1 MHSKTAYPVLGA
13 QGSINKII
21 ERRTKLNSI
30 ILSQNFNPFDED
42 AERAI
47 LGSLIAYPELQKPI
61 TARLTTDDFYLQK
74 HKIIYQTITDLI
86 YQERIP
92 NLHIL
97 KDALEKQKQ
106 LDFVGG
112 LAYLYQLSDEGVP
125 PDIAYQI
132 ADNILKDKTKRRK
145 ASEKFKEMLYK
156 ANSEAD
162 IDETIGEA
170 LRDFRELS
178 KDNKASIETFKSV
191 LKNQL
196 IEINEILKNPNVIRG
211 LPSGFYELDRLTS
224 GFHGGELTVVGAR
237 PGMGKTAFALNIA
250 FNIASQGKKVLFF
263 SLEMGKKQLSLRTYS
278 MISEIPLSKIR
289 SGLLNDE
296 EVEKITNSY
305 LENADILERMVLVD
319 DVSYLS
325 DIMKIAYSMDSIDLI
340 IVDYLQLIKTKNKY
354 QMRYQ
359 ELADIVNS
367 LKFLAKDLNVPIIAL
382 AQVNREVEKKADKR
396 PSLAD
401 LRESGDIETT
411 ADVVMFIHR
420 EDYYKKENNTN
431 DSITEIIVAK
441 NRNGE
446 SGIVRL
452 SFDKRIQKFSELGF
466 NESDKEIDF

>member
-1 MHSKTAYPVLGA
+1 MN
-13 QGSINKII
+13 I
-21 ERRTKLNSI
+21 I
-30 ILSQNFNPFDED
+30 ILSQVLYDED

-47 LGSLIAYPELQKPI
+47 LGSLIVYPEIQKNI
-61 TARLTTDDFYLQK
+61 TASLTTDDFYLQK
-74 HKIIYQTITDLI
+74 HKIIYQTITDLVH
-86 YQERIP
+86 QGKIP

-97 KDALEKQKQ
+97 KDVLEKQGQ
-106 LDFVGG
+106 LDAVGG
-112 LAYLYQLSDEGVP
+112 TGYLFQISDEGVP

-132 ADNILKDKTKRRK
+132 VDILKEKTKSRK
-145 ASEKFKEMLYK
+145 AFEKAQEILDKIKSK
-156 ANSEAD
+156 ANP
-162 IDETIGEA
+162 DEVIEET
-170 LRDFRELS
+170 LRDFKELL

-196 IEINEILKNPNVIRG
+196 TEINEILKNPNILRG

-224 GFHGGELTVVGAR
+224 GFHSGELTVIGAR
-237 PGMGKTAFALNIA
+237 PGMGKTTFALNIA
-250 FNIASQGKKVLFF
+250 YNIASQEKKVLFF

-305 LENADILERMVLVD
+305 LENAGVLERMVLVD
-319 DVSYLS
+319 NVSYLS

-367 LKFLAKDLNVPIIAL
+367 LKFLSKDLDVPIITL

-396 PSLAD
+396 PSLSD
-401 LRESGDIETT
+401 LRESGDIEAA

-431 DSITEIIVAK
+431 NSISEIIVAK

-452 SFDKRIQKFSELGF
+452 SFDRRIQKFSEFSF
-466 NESDKEIDF
+466 NEADKEIDFQI

>member
-1 MHSKTAYPVLGA
+1 M
-13 QGSINKII
+13 
-21 ERRTKLNSI
+21 
-30 ILSQNFNPFDED
+30 LSQNNENLYDEY
-42 AERAI
+42 AERAV

-61 TARLTTDDFYLQK
+61 TTRLTTDDFYLQK
-74 HKIIYQTITDLI
+74 HKIIYQTIADLVH
-86 YQERIP
+86 QGKTP

-97 KDALEKQKQ
+97 KDALEKQGQ

-112 LAYLYQLSDEGVP
+112 LTYLYQLSDESVP

-132 ADNILKDKTKRRK
+132 VDILEEKTRSRKAFEKTKK
-145 ASEKFKEMLYK
+145 ILDKIKSK
-156 ANSEAD
+156 ANL
-162 IDETIGEA
+162 DEVIEEA
-170 LRDFRELS
+170 LRNFKELL
-178 KDNKASIETFKSV
+178 KDNKANIETFKSV
-191 LKNQL
+191 LKNHL
-196 IEINEILKNPNVIRG
+196 KEINEILKNPNVIRG

-224 GFHGGELTVVGAR
+224 GFHGGELTVIGAR

-250 FNIASQGKKVLFF
+250 YNVASQGKKVLFF
-263 SLEMGKKQLSLRTYS
+263 SLEMSKKQLSLRTYS
-278 MISEIPLSKIR
+278 MISEVPLSKIR

-296 EVEKITNSY
+296 EVEKITSSY

-367 LKFLAKDLNVPIIAL
+367 LKFLSKDLDVPIITL
-382 AQVNREVEKKADKR
+382 AQVNREVEKKANKR
-396 PSLAD
+396 PSLSD
-401 LRESGDIETT
+401 LRESGDIEAT
-411 ADVVMFIHR
+411 ADVVMFLHR
-420 EDYYKKENNTN
+420 EDYYKKENNTD

-446 SGIVRL
+446 SGIISL
-452 SFDKRIQKFSELGF
+452 GFDKRIQKFSEF
-466 NESDKEIDF
+466 SSNEADEEIDI

>member
-1 MHSKTAYPVLGA
+1 MNY
-13 QGSINKII
+13 NM
-21 ERRTKLNSI
+21 
-30 ILSQNFNPFDED
+30 LSQNNKNLYDED

-47 LGSLIAYPELQKPI
+47 LGSLIVYPELQKPI
-61 TARLTTDDFYLQK
+61 TASLTTNDFYLQK
-74 HKIIYQTITDLI
+74 HKIIYQTITDLV
-86 YQERIP
+86 YQGKIP

-97 KDALEKQKQ
+97 KDALEKQGQ
-106 LDFVGG
+106 LDAIGG
-112 LAYLYQLSDEGVP
+112 AGCLFQISDESVP
-125 PDIAYQI
+125 PEIAYQI
-132 ADNILKDKTKRRK
+132 VDILKEKTKSRK
-145 ASEKFKEMLYK
+145 TFEKTQEILDKIKSK
-156 ANSEAD
+156 ANP
-162 IDETIGEA
+162 DEVIEET
-170 LRDFRELS
+170 LRDFKELL

-191 LKNQL
+191 LKNHL
-196 IEINEILKNPNVIRG
+196 KEINEILKSPNVIRG

-224 GFHGGELTVVGAR
+224 GFHGGELTVIGAR

-250 FNIASQGKKVLFF
+250 FNVASQGKKVLFF
-263 SLEMGKKQLSLRTYS
+263 SLEMSKKQLSLRTYS

-305 LENADILERMVLVD
+305 LENEGVLERMVLVD

-325 DIMKIAYSMDSIDLI
+325 DIMKIAYSIDNIDLI

-359 ELADIVNS
+359 ELADIANS
-367 LKFLAKDLNVPIIAL
+367 LKFLSKDLDIPIIAL

-396 PSLAD
+396 PTLSD
-401 LRESGDIETT
+401 LRESGDIEAT

-420 EDYYKKENNTN
+420 EDYYKKENNIN
-431 DSITEIIVAK
+431 DSVAEIIVAK

-452 SFDKRIQKFSELGF
+452 SFDRRIQKFDCLYLKSGIEGI
-466 NESDKEIDF
+466 NENDDIHL

>member
-1 MHSKTAYPVLGA
+1 M
-13 QGSINKII
+13 
-21 ERRTKLNSI
+21 NSI
-30 ILSQNFNPFDED
+30 ILSQNFKPFDED

-47 LGSLIAYPELQKPI
+47 LGSLIVYPELQKPI

-74 HKIIYQTITDLI
+74 HKIIYQTITDLV
-86 YQERIP
+86 YQEKIP
-92 NLHIL
+92 NFHIL
-97 KDALEKQKQ
+97 KDALEKQGQ

-112 LAYLYQLSDEGVP
+112 PAYIYQLSEEGVP

-132 ADNILKDKTKRRK
+132 VDNILKDKTKRRK

-156 ANSEAD
+156 VNSEAD

-170 LRDFRELS
+170 LRDLTELS
-178 KDNKASIETFKSV
+178 KDNKTSIETLKSV
-191 LKNQL
+191 LKNHL
-196 IEINEILKNPNVIRG
+196 TEINEILKNPNVIRG

-224 GFHGGELTVVGAR
+224 GFHGGELTVIGAR

-250 FNIASQGKKVLFF
+250 YNVASQGKKVLFF
-263 SLEMGKKQLSLRTYS
+263 SLEMGKKQLSLRAYS
-278 MISEIPLSKIR
+278 MISEVPLSKIR

-296 EVEKITNSY
+296 EVKKITSSC
-305 LENADILERMVLVD
+305 LENADILERIILVD
-319 DVSYLS
+319 DVSNLS
-325 DIMKIAYSMDSIDLI
+325 DIMNIAYSVGKVDLI
-340 IVDYLQLIKTKNKY
+340 IVDYLQLIKTKSKN

-359 ELADIVNS
+359 ELADIVNP
-367 LKFLAKDLNVPIIAL
+367 LKFLSKKLNIPIITL

-401 LRESGDIETT
+401 LRESGDIEAA

-431 DSITEIIVAK
+431 DSISEIIVAK

-446 SGIVRL
+446 SGVIKL
-452 SFDKRIQKFSELGF
+452 NFNKRIQKFSSLLNLSETEETNKIKKIKL
-466 NESDKEIDF
+466 

>member
-1 MHSKTAYPVLGA
+1 
-13 QGSINKII
+13 
-21 ERRTKLNSI
+21 LNSI
-30 ILSQNFNPFDED
+30 ILSQNFKPFDED

-47 LGSLIAYPELQKPI
+47 LGSLIIYPELQKPI

-74 HKIIYQTITDLI
+74 HKIIYQTITELI
-86 YQERIP
+86 HQGKIP

-112 LAYLYQLSDEGVP
+112 LAYLYQLSDESVP
-125 PDIAYQI
+125 PEIAYQI
-132 ADNILKDKTKRRK
+132 ADILEEKTRSRKAFEKTKEILDK
-145 ASEKFKEMLYK
+145 IKSKV
-156 ANSEAD
+156 NP
-162 IDETIGEA
+162 DEVIEEA
-170 LRDFRELS
+170 LREFKELL

-224 GFHGGELTVVGAR
+224 GFHGGELTVIGAR

-250 FNIASQGKKVLFF
+250 FNVASQGKKVLFF

-296 EVEKITNSY
+296 EVEKITSSY
-305 LENADILERMVLVD
+305 LENADVLERMILVD
-319 DVSYLS
+319 DASYLS
-325 DIMKIAYSMDSIDLI
+325 DIMKIAYSMDNIDLI

-359 ELADIVNS
+359 ELADIVNPLKS
-367 LKFLAKDLNVPIIAL
+367 LSKELDIPIIAL

-396 PSLAD
+396 PSLSD
-401 LRESGDIETT
+401 LRESGDIEAT
-411 ADVVMFIHR
+411 ADIVMFIHR
-420 EDYYKKENNTN
+420 EDYYKKENNID

-446 SGIVRL
+446 SGIARL
-452 SFDKRIQKFSELGF
+452 SFDKRIQKFSKLGF
-466 NESDKEIDF
+466 NESDKEIAI

>member
-1 MHSKTAYPVLGA
+1 VS
-13 QGSINKII
+13 N
-21 ERRTKLNSI
+21 I
-30 ILSQNFNPFDED
+30 ILSQNHNYSIFDED

-47 LGSLIAYPELQKPI
+47 LGSLIVYPELQKSI

-74 HKIIYQTITDLI
+74 HKIIYQTIADLVH
-86 YQERIP
+86 QGKIP

-97 KDALEKQKQ
+97 KDALEKQGQ
-106 LDFVGG
+106 LDFIGG
-112 LAYLYQLSDEGVP
+112 PAYIYQLSEEGVP

-132 ADNILKDKTKRRK
+132 VDNILKDKTRRRK

-156 ANSEAD
+156 VNSKAD
-162 IDETIGEA
+162 IDEIIEEA
-170 LRDFRELS
+170 LRNFKELL

-191 LKNQL
+191 LKNHL
-196 IEINEILKNPNVIRG
+196 KEINEILKNPNVIRG

-224 GFHGGELTVVGAR
+224 GFHSGELTVIGAR

-250 FNIASQGKKVLFF
+250 YNIASQGKKILFF
-263 SLEMGKKQLSLRTYS
+263 SLEMSKKQLSLRTYS

-305 LENADILERMVLVD
+305 LENADILERIVLVD

-367 LKFLAKDLNVPIIAL
+367 LKFLSKDLDVPIITL

-396 PSLAD
+396 PSLSD
-401 LRESGDIETT
+401 LRESGDIEAT
-411 ADVVMFIHR
+411 ADVVMFLHR
-420 EDYYKKENNTN
+420 EGYYKKDGDIDDNIAEV
-431 DSITEIIVAK
+431 IIAK

-446 SGIVRL
+446 SGVVKL
-452 SFDKRIQKFSELGF
+452 AFDRRIQRFSE
-466 NESDKEIDF
+466 SQEISF

>member
-1 MHSKTAYPVLGA
+1 
-13 QGSINKII
+13 
-21 ERRTKLNSI
+21 LNSI
-30 ILSQNFNPFDED
+30 ILSQNFNLYDED
-42 AERAI
+42 AERAV
-47 LGSLIAYPELQKPI
+47 LGSLIVYPELQKPI
-61 TARLTTDDFYLQK
+61 TTRLTTDDFYLQK
-74 HKIIYQTITDLI
+74 HKIIYQIIADIVHQGKT
-86 YQERIP
+86 P

-97 KDALEKQKQ
+97 KDALEKQGQ

-112 LAYLYQLSDEGVP
+112 LTYLYQLSDESVP

-132 ADNILKDKTKRRK
+132 VDILEEKARRRK
-145 ASEKFKEMLYK
+145 ASEKTKEILDK
-156 ANSEAD
+156 INSKED

-170 LRDFRELS
+170 LRNFKELL

-191 LKNQL
+191 LKNHL
-196 IEINEILKNPNVIRG
+196 KEINEILKNPNVIRG

-224 GFHGGELTVVGAR
+224 GFHGGELTVIGAR

-250 FNIASQGKKVLFF
+250 YNVASQGKKVLFF
-263 SLEMGKKQLSLRTYS
+263 SLEMSKKQLSLRTYS
-278 MISEIPLSKIR
+278 MISEVPLSKIR

-296 EVEKITNSY
+296 EVEKITSSY

-367 LKFLAKDLNVPIIAL
+367 LKFLSKDLDVPIITL

-396 PSLAD
+396 PTLSD
-401 LRESGDIETT
+401 LRESGDIEAT
-411 ADVVMFIHR
+411 ADVVMFLHR
-420 EDYYKKENNTN
+420 EGYYKKDGDVDDNVAEV
-431 DSITEIIVAK
+431 IIAK

-446 SGIVRL
+446 SGVVKLR
-452 SFDKRIQKFSELGF
+452 FDRRIQRFSESQEVSF
-466 NESDKEIDF
+466 

>member
-1 MHSKTAYPVLGA
+1 MNNT
-13 QGSINKII
+13 
-21 ERRTKLNSI
+21 
-30 ILSQNFNPFDED
+30 ILSQKFNFFDED

-47 LGSLIAYPELQKPI
+47 LGSLIVYPEIQKNI
-61 TARLTTDDFYLQK
+61 TASLTIDDFYLQK
-74 HKIIYQTITDLI
+74 HKIIYQTITDLVH
-86 YQERIP
+86 QERIP

-132 ADNILKDKTKRRK
+132 VDILKEKTKSRK
-145 ASEKFKEMLYK
+145 AFEKAQEILDKIKSK
-156 ANSEAD
+156 ANP
-162 IDETIGEA
+162 DEVIEET
-170 LRDFRELS
+170 LRDFKELL

-196 IEINEILKNPNVIRG
+196 TEINEILKNPNILRG

-224 GFHGGELTVVGAR
+224 GFHSGELTVVGAR
-237 PGMGKTAFALNIA
+237 PGMGKTTFALNIA
-250 FNIASQGKKVLFF
+250 YNIASQEKKVLFF

-305 LENADILERMVLVD
+305 LENAGVLERMVLVD
-319 DVSYLS
+319 NVSYLS

-367 LKFLAKDLNVPIIAL
+367 LKFLSKDLDVPIITL

-396 PSLAD
+396 PSLSD
-401 LRESGDIETT
+401 LRESGDIEAA

-431 DSITEIIVAK
+431 NSISEIIVAK

-452 SFDKRIQKFSELGF
+452 SFDRRIQKFSEFSF
-466 NESDKEIDF
+466 NEADKEIDFQI

>member
-1 MHSKTAYPVLGA
+1 M
-13 QGSINKII
+13 
-21 ERRTKLNSI
+21 NST
-30 ILSQNFNPFDED
+30 ILSQNFNLYDED

-47 LGSLIAYPELQKPI
+47 LGSLIVYPDIQKPI

-74 HKIIYQTITDLI
+74 HKIIYQTIADLVH
-86 YQERIP
+86 QGKTP

-97 KDALEKQKQ
+97 KDALERQGQ
-106 LDFVGG
+106 LDAVGG
-112 LAYLYQLSDEGVP
+112 TGYLFQISDESVP
-125 PDIAYQI
+125 PEIAYQI
-132 ADNILKDKTKRRK
+132 VDILEEKTRSRK
-145 ASEKFKEMLYK
+145 AFEKTQEILDKIK
-156 ANSEAD
+156 NK
-162 IDETIGEA
+162 INPDEIIEEA
-170 LRDFRELS
+170 LRDFKGLL
-178 KDNKASIETFKSV
+178 KDNKANIETFKSA
-191 LKNQL
+191 LKNHL
-196 IEINEILKNPNVIRG
+196 KEINEILKNPNVIRG

-224 GFHGGELTVVGAR
+224 GFHGGELTVIGAR

-250 FNIASQGKKVLFF
+250 FNVASQGKKVLFF

-305 LENADILERMVLVD
+305 LENADVLEKMVLID

-325 DIMKIAYSMDSIDLI
+325 DIMKIAYSMDNIDLI

-359 ELADIVNS
+359 ELADIANS
-367 LKFLAKDLNVPIIAL
+367 LKFLSKDLDIPIIAL

-396 PSLAD
+396 PTLSD
-401 LRESGDIETT
+401 LRESGDIEAT
-411 ADVVMFIHR
+411 ADIVMFLHR
-420 EDYYKKENNTN
+420 EGYYKGNNDDNTA
-431 DSITEIIVAK
+431 EVIVAK

-452 SFDKRIQKFSELGF
+452 SFDRRIQKFNCLYLKSGIEGI
-466 NESDKEIDF
+466 NENDDIHL